1 MAVEVS
7 TGTPLAEELHK
18 VVLPKLANMG
28 WSTGGMDDAALA
40 EYIIL
45 MLANGSTQDQIASE
59 ISNDLLDLA
68 PDDPSIPSV
77 TDFANWLFGQVET
90 INNQLNGS
98 AVPMPIVD
106 VPLTQNE
113 APQAMEQDAEMGD
126 VADGAQGSIPTGP
139 KSMRNG

>member
-1 MAVEVS
+1 MAVEVL

-18 VVLPKLANMG
+18 VVLPKLATMG

-59 ISNDLLDLA
+59 ITNDLLDLA

-77 TDFANWLFGQVET
+77 TEFANWLFGQVET
-90 INNQLNGS
+90 IYNQLNGS
-98 AVPMPIVD
+98 AMPIPAVE
-106 VPLTQNE
+106 VPSIQEE
-113 APQAMEQDAEMGD
+113 ALQTSEQDAEMGD
-126 VADGAQGSIPTGP
+126 VADSAQGS
-139 KSMRNG
+139 M